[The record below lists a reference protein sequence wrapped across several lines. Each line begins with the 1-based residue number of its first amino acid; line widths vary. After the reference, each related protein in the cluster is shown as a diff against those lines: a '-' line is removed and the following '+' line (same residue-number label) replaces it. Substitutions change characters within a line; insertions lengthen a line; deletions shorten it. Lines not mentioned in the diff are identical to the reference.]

1 MKFKKMRN
9 FILLMVLSFVTFS
22 CDAPAKQ
29 EAEMERAPGFLRA
42 GGEQINATDASP
54 ENLDIWDKYIDAH
67 NNRDL
72 ELIASM
78 NIDSTQ
84 MGEFRILAP
93 NGQVIRGS
101 DTQIEFLKGW
111 FEAENPTWRTYFSY
125 TMKLEGQNGEWVIS
139 GAEVKK
145 TVDGN
150 EVTTYDVA
158 DVYIEDGKIGA
169 FWVYTRAAVPTE

>member
-1 MKFKKMRN
+1 MRN
-9 FILLMVLSFVTFS
+9 FILLVVVSIITFS
-22 CDAPAKQ
+22 CDVPAKQ

-42 GGEQINATDASP
+42 GGEQINASDASP

-84 MGEFRILAP
+84 MGKFRILAP

-125 TMKLEGQNGEWVIS
+125 SMKLEVKMENG
-139 GAEVKK
+139 
-145 TVDGN
+145 
-150 EVTTYDVA
+150 
-158 DVYIEDGKIGA
+158 
-169 FWVYTRAAVPTE
+169 

>member
-1 MKFKKMRN
+1 MRK
-9 FILLMVLSFVTFS
+9 FILLTVLSLITFS
-22 CDAPAKQ
+22 CETPVKQ
-29 EAEMERAPGFLRA
+29 DAEMERAPGFLRA
-42 GGEQINATDASP
+42 GGEQLNAYEASP

-78 NIDSTQ
+78 NIDSTEL
-84 MGEFRILAP
+84 GNFRILSP
-93 NGQVIRGS
+93 NGQIILGS

-111 FEAENPTWRTYFSY
+111 FEAENPKWKTNFSFS
-125 TMKLEGQNGEWVIS
+125 MRVEGQKGEWVITGS
-139 GAEVKK
+139 EVKK
-145 TVDGN
+145 TVDGE

-169 FWVYTRAAVPTE
+169 FWVYSRASVPVE

>member
-1 MKFKKMRN
+1 MRN

-22 CDAPAKQ
+22 CDVPAKQ

-125 TMKLEGQNGEWVIS
+125 TMKLDGQTES
-139 GAEVKK
+139 G
-145 TVDGN
+145 
-150 EVTTYDVA
+150 
-158 DVYIEDGKIGA
+158 
-169 FWVYTRAAVPTE
+169 

>member
-1 MKFKKMRN
+1 MRN
-9 FILLMVLSFVTFS
+9 FILLVVVSIITFS
-22 CDAPAKQ
+22 CDVPAKQ

-42 GGEQINATDASP
+42 GGEQINASDASP

-84 MGEFRILAP
+84 MGKFRILAP

-125 TMKLEGQNGEWVIS
+125 AMKLDGQNGEWVIS

-145 TVDGN
+145 TVDGK

-158 DVYIEDGKIGA
+158 DVYICLL
-169 FWVYTRAAVPTE
+169 YTSPSPRDLH

>member
-1 MKFKKMRN
+1 
-9 FILLMVLSFVTFS
+9 
-22 CDAPAKQ
+22 
-29 EAEMERAPGFLRA
+29 
-42 GGEQINATDASP
+42 
-54 ENLDIWDKYIDAH
+54 
-67 NNRDL
+67 
-72 ELIASM
+72 M

-125 TMKLEGQNGEWVIS
+125 TMKLDGQNGEWVIS

>member
-1 MKFKKMRN
+1 MRK
-9 FILLMVLSFVTFS
+9 FILLTVLSLITFS
-22 CDAPAKQ
+22 CEMPVKQ
-29 EAEMERAPGFLRA
+29 DAEMERAPGFLRA
-42 GGEQINATDASP
+42 GGEQLNAYEASP

-78 NIDSTQ
+78 NIDSTDL
-84 MGEFRILAP
+84 GNFRILSP
-93 NGQVIRGS
+93 NGQIILGS

-111 FEAENPTWRTYFSY
+111 FEAENPKWKTNFSFS
-125 TMKLEGQNGEWVIS
+125 MRLEGQKGEWVITGS
-139 GAEVKK
+139 EVKK
-145 TVDGN
+145 TVDGE

-169 FWVYTRAAVPTE
+169 FWVYSRAAVSVE

>member
-1 MKFKKMRN
+1 MRN

-72 ELIASM
+72 EIIASM

-111 FEAENPTWRTYFSY
+111 FEAETGRIDAD
-125 TMKLEGQNGEWVIS
+125 MKRIE
-139 GAEVKK
+139 AEKK
-145 TVDGN
+145 VQSSLASKKFLGM
-150 EVTTYDVA
+150 
-158 DVYIEDGKIGA
+158 
-169 FWVYTRAAVPTE
+169 F

>member
-1 MKFKKMRN
+1 MRK
-9 FILLMVLSFVTFS
+9 FILLTVLSLITFS
-22 CDAPAKQ
+22 CEMPVKQ
-29 EAEMERAPGFLRA
+29 DAEMERAPGFLRA
-42 GGEQINATDASP
+42 GGEQLNAYEASP

-78 NIDSTQ
+78 NIDSTDL
-84 MGEFRILAP
+84 GNFRILSP
-93 NGQVIRGS
+93 NGQIILGS

-111 FEAENPTWRTYFSY
+111 FEAENPKWKTNFSFS
-125 TMKLEGQNGEWVIS
+125 MRLEGQKGEWVITGS
-139 GAEVKK
+139 EVKK
-145 TVDGN
+145 TVDGE

-169 FWVYTRAAVPTE
+169 FWVYSRAAVPVE

>member
-1 MKFKKMRN
+1 MRN
-9 FILLMVLSFVTFS
+9 FILLVVVSIFTFS
-22 CDAPAKQ
+22 CDVPAKQ

-54 ENLDIWDKYIDAH
+54 ENLDLWDKYIDAH

-84 MGEFRILAP
+84 MGNFRILAP

-111 FEAENPTWRTYFSY
+111 F
-125 TMKLEGQNGEWVIS
+125 
-139 GAEVKK
+139 
-145 TVDGN
+145 
-150 EVTTYDVA
+150 
-158 DVYIEDGKIGA
+158 
-169 FWVYTRAAVPTE
+169 

>member
-1 MKFKKMRN
+1 MRK
-9 FILLMVLSFVTFS
+9 FILLTVLSLITFS
-22 CDAPAKQ
+22 CEMPVKQ
-29 EAEMERAPGFLRA
+29 DAEMERAPGFLRA
-42 GGEQINATDASP
+42 GGEQLNAYEASP

-78 NIDSTQ
+78 NIDSTDL
-84 MGEFRILAP
+84 GNFRILSP
-93 NGQVIRGS
+93 NGQIILGS

-111 FEAENPTWRTYFSY
+111 FEAENPKWKTNFSFS
-125 TMKLEGQNGEWVIS
+125 MRLEGQKGEWVITGS
-139 GAEVKK
+139 EVKK
-145 TVDGN
+145 TVDGE

-169 FWVYTRAAVPTE
+169 FWVYSRAAIPVE

>member
-1 MKFKKMRN
+1 M
-9 FILLMVLSFVTFS
+9 
-22 CDAPAKQ
+22 
-29 EAEMERAPGFLRA
+29 
-42 GGEQINATDASP
+42 
-54 ENLDIWDKYIDAH
+54 
-67 NNRDL
+67 

-125 TMKLEGQNGEWVIS
+125 TMKLDGQNGEWVIS

>member
-1 MKFKKMRN
+1 MRN

-22 CDAPAKQ
+22 CDAPVKQ
-29 EAEMERAPGFLRA
+29 EAEMERAPGFARTQT
-42 GGEQINATDASP
+42 GEQYSANDANP
-54 ENLDIWDKYIDAH
+54 ANLDIWDKYIDAH

-84 MGEFRILAP
+84 MGDFRIIAS

-125 TMKLEGQNGEWVIS
+125 TMKVDGQNGEWVIS
-139 GAEVKK
+139 GAEVKRS
-145 TVDGN
+145 VDGQ

-158 DVYIEDGKIGA
+158 DVYIEEGKIGA
-169 FWVYTRAAVPTE
+169 FWIFRRDAVPTE

>member
-1 MKFKKMRN
+1 MRN
-9 FILLMVLSFVTFS
+9 LILLILFFVVTFS
-22 CDAPAKQ
+22 CDTPTKQ
-29 EAEMERAPGFLRA
+29 EAEMERAPGFARTQA
-42 GGEQINATDASP
+42 GEQYSANDANP
-54 ENLDIWDKYIDAH
+54 ANLDIWDKYIDAH

-84 MGEFRILAP
+84 MGDFRILSP
-93 NGQVIRGS
+93 NGQIIRGS

-111 FEAENPTWRTYFSY
+111 FEAENPKWKTNFSY
-125 TMKLEGQNGEWVIS
+125 AMRLEGQKGEWVIS
-139 GAEVKK
+139 GSEVKK
-145 TVDGN
+145 TVDGE

-169 FWVYTRAAVPTE
+169 FWVYSRAAVPTE